1 MMNIINMINIHPVS
15 EQRHTMNGT
24 SVAAHAGVI
33 SPCNRITIA
42 RRYALPCTTADAP
55 FTVFN

>member
-1 MMNIINMINIHPVS
+1 MNIIDMINIHPVS

-24 SVAAHAGVI
+24 SVAAHGGVI

-42 RRYALPCTTADAP
+42 RRCYALPYTTADAP